1 MRRRTYLATTGALLA
16 SPLVGQGR
24 GSTGST
30 QAETFEPLG
39 MVEIDETH
47 DAVAGPDGET
57 AYVATNDGF
66 ATVDITDPADPT
78 MLANPRDLL
87 ADRENGPLQM
97 IYDVKV
103 DGDRL
108 AVAGPANSGRDLKGF
123 LLYDI
128 SDPANPE
135 QVAFYETE
143 FPIHNMAFDDGVAY
157 LTGNDFVENELVAV
171 DCSDDDPQEV
181 GRWSLPDDDE
191 AWSGVEGYLWV
202 IHDVYVQDGHAYV
215 AHWDAGT
222 WIVDVSDPS
231 AMAAV
236 SQVRGRSP
244 EELASIDDPGSEYT
258 ELPGNDHYVSVD
270 DSAALL
276 AVGSEAW
283 DVETT
288 GEIGGPG
295 GIELYDIST
304 PTDPQ
309 QLAMIEA
316 PRTPEPTTAGIWTTA
331 HNFDFQNDRLY
342 ASWYRGGV
350 SVHDVSDPA
359 APEEIVFWEDRD
371 RASFFTA
378 MATDNCVI
386 ASSISSRNAD
396 TTAGLF
402 TFPIPTENT
411 ETVVTRPTV
420 TTTTS
425 PTDTTIPS
433 SAGTTTPSTDT
444 TTPSTDTTTTP
455 SADAEPSS
463 TTTMGTDSDSDS
475 DSDSGSGSG
484 PGFGALSALTGLAAG
499 GWYALRRSTRR
510 EE

>member
-1 MRRRTYLATTGALLA
+1 MRRRAYLATTGALLA
-16 SPLVGQGR
+16 SPLVGGGY
-24 GSTGST
+24 GSTDTATST
-30 QAETFEPLG
+30 SQAETFEPLG
-39 MVEIDETH
+39 TVEIESTH

-57 AYVATNDGF
+57 AYVATLDGF
-66 ATVDITDPADPT
+66 ATVDITDPTEPT
-78 MLANPRDLL
+78 VLANPRELL
-87 ADRENGPLQM
+87 ADRENGPLQG

-108 AVAGPANSGRDLKGF
+108 AVAGPANGGPELTGF
-123 LLYDI
+123 LLYDVA
-128 SDPANPE
+128 DPANPE

-143 FPIHNMAFDDGVAY
+143 FAIHNMAFDDDVAY
-157 LTGNDFVENELVAV
+157 LTGNMRSERALVAV
-171 DCSDDDPQEV
+171 DCSGDDPTEA
-181 GRWSLPDDDE
+181 GRWSLLDDDD
-191 AWSGVEGYLWV
+191 AWADVPAFLRA
-202 IHDVYVQDGHAYV
+202 IHDIYVQDGRAYL

-231 AMAAV
+231 AMSAV
-236 SQVRGRSP
+236 SRVRGRSI
-244 EELASIDDPGSEYT
+244 EDLASIDNPIAEYT
-258 ELPGNDHYVSVD
+258 ELPGNDHYVTVD
-270 DSAALL
+270 ESADLL
-276 AVGSEAW
+276 AVGAEAW

-288 GEIGGPG
+288 GEVGGPG
-295 GIELYDIST
+295 GIELYDISI

-309 QLAMIEA
+309 QLATIEA

-359 APEEIVFWEDRD
+359 APEEMVFWEDRD

-378 MATDNCVI
+378 MATDDCVV

-396 TTAGLF
+396 TTTGLF
-402 TFPIPTENT
+402 TFPIPTADT
-411 ETVVTRPTV
+411 ETVVTRPTI
-420 TTTTS
+420 TTTAS
-425 PTDTTIPS
+425 PTDT
-433 SAGTTTPSTDT
+433 TTTPSTDT
-444 TTPSTDTTTTP
+444 ATTHSTDSTTTSSTGTE
-455 SADAEPSS
+455 SPSS
-463 TTTMGTDSDSDS
+463 TPMGT

-499 GWYALRRSTRR
+499 GWYALRRSSRR